1 MKARAGCGIM
11 VGIGAAGTAG
21 AVLLAPI
28 SAFAEPGAPAAAH
41 TAQAAAPSAL
51 AIGDEAKISA
61 RGAAIR
67 IPYGYLCAAGW
78 EGNLSVQ
85 VVEALGNDLASGY
98 GNKNIKCS
106 GEKKTASLY
115 VQVGAYQG
123 ARPFQPGPA
132 SIVATLDSYDPKADP
147 CSSGPC
153 PIMSEPKP
161 PMGGMFK
168 TASTTGTP
176 RATVAD
182 GETSAHSEWQGTITL
197 VG

>member
-1 MKARAGCGIM
+1 MKARAGFGIM

-28 SAFAEPGAPAAAH
+28 SAFAYSGAASPAQ
-41 TAQAAAPSAL
+41 TAQTAQSAL
-51 AIGDEAKISA
+51 AIGNKAKISA

-67 IPYGYLCAAGW
+67 IPYGYLCPAGW

-106 GEKKTASLY
+106 GEKKTAFLY

-132 SIVATLDSYDPKADP
+132 SLVATLDSYDPKADP

-161 PMGGMFK
+161 PMGGMFN
-168 TASTTGTP
+168 TASATGTP

-182 GETSAHSEWQGTITL
+182 GDTNAHAEWQGTITL
-197 VG
+197 VD